1 MLNRFA
7 AKAIVPIT
15 LAVTGFVILGCLLL
29 HSFNKND
36 LISDTIRH
44 EAGLADTIVK
54 STRYAMLNT
63 DREMLQQAILDIG
76 SQEEVEHVR
85 IFNKKGIVMFSSN
98 TDEIDQAVNKKA
110 AGCNACHNGP
120 EPATRLGT
128 MEQARRFI
136 NGNGNEVLAIT
147 TPIYNEPSCAA
158 ASCHRPVK
166 ENELLGTLDIGFSTA
181 PLQASLNQLRGR
193 LIVFCT
199 MVLFLTVGGVCALLR
214 RNVLLPIRQLVTFAE
229 GMSRG
234 QMNMTAPEG
243 IEEIDEVVAVLRRQA
258 NELQHLRT
266 GQEANLERQ
275 QD

>member
-54 STRYAMLNT
+54 STRYAMLKT

-85 IFNKKGIVMFSSN
+85 IFNKKGIVMFSSDP
-98 TDEIDQAVNKKA
+98 DEIDQAVDKQT

-128 MEQARRFI
+128 MDQARRFT
-136 NGNGNEVLAIT
+136 NGHGSDVLAIT
-147 TPIYNEPSCAA
+147 TPIYNEASCAA

-166 ENELLGTLDIGFSTA
+166 ENKLLGTLDIGFSTA
-181 PLQASLNQLRGR
+181 PLRASLTQLRVR

-229 GMSRG
+229 GVSRG
-234 QMNMTAPEG
+234 RMDMKAPEG
-243 IEEIDEVVAVLRRQA
+243 IEEINEVVGVLLHQA
-258 NELQHLRT
+258 TELQRLRT
-266 GQEANLERQ
+266 GQKKNRENRQ
-275 QD
+275 D